1 MKARK
6 SYSLLCALAMLG
18 SGISGLNAQNLQS
31 AACLN
36 VQELSNS
43 KWNTAD
49 GIPYKLVPGVNL
61 GATSF
66 EVLTGNEIA
75 YLCNASNEIIIT
87 DKTSGAAIKKFPV
100 LFAARDFV
108 YDNGLFYV
116 LNARQVS
123 VYDTTGK
130 NVSDISFLNNVYTG
144 VERLA
149 RYNNETYLLLP
160 SGNSLKIESAGK
172 TIEAKEYVG
181 WITNAGY
188 FIKTKISGKNTYSFT
203 LIKGDKM
210 IDEKTITTDKPMA
223 GVYVAGAAS
232 NRLYLDIQ
240 TFVTES
246 PISVE
251 RKIVSFEITPKEF
264 IGNIVASIK
273 VPDCYYVL
281 SNNDFH
287 VSSSG
292 TLLNM
297 VTAPQGVYVYS
308 LAETKTKNA
317 AGYPDFIT
325 ATKYHF
331 NDHLVKVDAQ

>member
-18 SGISGLNAQNLQS
+18 AGISTLKAQNAQQS
-31 AACLN
+31 VSLS
-36 VQELSNS
+36 VKELSNS

-49 GIPYKLVPGVNL
+49 GIPYKQVPGVNL
-61 GATSF
+61 GATAF
-66 EVLTGNEIA
+66 EVLSANRIA
-75 YLCNASNEIIIT
+75 YLCNASNEVIIT
-87 DKTSGAAIKKFPV
+87 DKVSGAAVKKFPV

-108 YDNGLFYV
+108 YDKGLFYV
-116 LNARQVS
+116 LNAKQVS

-130 NVSDISFLNNVYTG
+130 NVSEISFLNNVYTG

-172 TIEAKEYVG
+172 SVEAKEYEG
-181 WITNAGY
+181 WIASAGY
-188 FIKTKISGKNTYSFT
+188 FVKTKISGNNSYTFT
-203 LIKGDKM
+203 VITADGKKYDK
-210 IDEKTITTDKPMA
+210 TFTTDKRTA
-223 GVYVAGAAS
+223 GVYVAGATA

-251 RKIVSFEITPKEF
+251 RRIVSIEISVSGV
-264 IGNIVASIK
+264 GNIVNNIK

-287 VSSSG
+287 ISADG

-297 VTAPQGVYVYS
+297 VTAPQGIYIYS
-308 LAETKTKNA
+308 LAETKAKNA
-317 AGYPDFIT
+317 AGYPDFLT
-325 ATKYHF
+325 AMKYHF
-331 NDHLVKVDAQ
+331 NDHLVKVDKE